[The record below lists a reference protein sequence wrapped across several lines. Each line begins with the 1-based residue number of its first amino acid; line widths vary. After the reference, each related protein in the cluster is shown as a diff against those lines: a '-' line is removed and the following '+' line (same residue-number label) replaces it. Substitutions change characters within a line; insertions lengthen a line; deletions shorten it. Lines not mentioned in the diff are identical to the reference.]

1 MASKLPTSLMNE
13 FVKAVTVNK
22 TAVSKAPATLKG
34 TVRVVNG
41 MLYTV
46 LDGSDILT
54 PVKTTTAAADGDRVE
69 VRIYNHQATI
79 TGNLSDNSVG
89 ASTAQS
95 IVEGAMNDFTITNSN
110 FIDGTISGS
119 IIQNGTITETQI
131 SNSTFDT
138 LKGETIQAVQGEI
151 DDLIANDA
159 TISELKT
166 QVAKIED
173 LTADELK
180 AATGYISELET
191 DNVTAENIKSA
202 TGYIGE
208 LEAKNITAD
217 NIESATGY
225 IGDLKAENITTD
237 DIKAA
242 TGYIGELES
251 NEITADKITAGIA
264 KTESLETD
272 YAKIDFANVET
283 ADIDRAWIQDLMVQG
298 KIIAQEGTI
307 YYLDAVHINADM
319 IDAGTMKADRL
330 LLSGENGLFYEI
342 NATVDGVTATE
353 LSQEEYQNQLH
364 GDKIIAQTITA
375 DKINV
380 ADLEALNAT
389 IGGWYIKSDSI
400 YSGSKDEYEKADS
413 VGTYLGADGH
423 VDIGSNT
430 EYVRFDPETGELH
443 ISSKNII
450 LQSVDLV
457 GKLDELSQEI
467 SANSTKITQ
476 TGNQVEIGFEVIG
489 DKFDSIDQDFGEL
502 RSYIR
507 FVDGNMELGKVS
519 NQFKAILT
527 NSELSFEDNGKKVSY
542 INNQM
547 MHITKAEVTNYLAIN
562 NWKWKQRSNG
572 NISFKW
578 REGEF

>member
-1 MASKLPTSLMNE
+1 MAGQLPTAL
-13 FVKAVTVNK
+13 VNK
-22 TAVSKAPATLKG
+22 FVEGISNKTVVSQGPTTLKA
-34 TVRVVNG
+34 TARVVDG
-41 MLYTV
+41 QLYAV
-46 LDGSDILT
+46 IDGSDILT
-54 PVKTTTAAADGDRVE
+54 PVTTTTAAANGDRVE
-69 VRIYNHQATI
+69 VRIMNHQATI

-89 ASTAQS
+89 EKTAQS
-95 IVEGAMNDFTITNSN
+95 IVEGAMDGFVITNSN

-131 SNSTFDT
+131 SNSTFDKLT
-138 LKGETIQAVQGEI
+138 GDTIIAVEGQIE
-151 DDLIANDA
+151 DLVANNADIA
-159 TISELKT
+159 ELKT
-166 QVAKIED
+166 QVAKIEN
-173 LTADELK
+173 LTAEELSAATGYIGDLETENVTASDIK
-180 AATGYISELET
+180 AATGY
-191 DNVTAENIKSA
+191 V
-202 TGYIGE
+202 GE
-208 LEAKNITAD
+208 LEAKNISAE

-225 IGDLKAENITTD
+225 IGDLKAENISAEN
-237 DIKAA
+237 IKAA
-242 TGYIGELES
+242 TGFIGELES
-251 NEITADKITAGIA
+251 NEITADKITTGIA
-264 KTESLETD
+264 KMETLDTD
-272 YAKIDFANVET
+272 YAQIDFANVET
-283 ADIDRAWIQDLMVQG
+283 ANIDQAWIQDLMVQG
-298 KIIAQEGTI
+298 KIIAQSGTI

-342 NATVDGVTATE
+342 NATVNGVTATE

-380 ADLEALNAT
+380 ADLEALHAT

-400 YSGSKDEYEKADS
+400 YSGSKDEYEKANS

-423 VDIGSNT
+423 IDIGSDT
-430 EYVRFDPETGELH
+430 EYVRFDPTTGELH
-443 ISSKNII
+443 ISSKNIV

-489 DKFDSIDQDFGEL
+489 DKFDSIDSDFGEL

-519 NQFKAILT
+519 NEFKAILT
-527 NSELSFEDNGKKVSY
+527 NSELSFEDNGQKVSY

-547 MHITKAEVTNYLAIN
+547 MHITKAEVTDYLAVN
-562 NWKWKQRSNG
+562 NWKWKQRRNG

-578 REGEF
+578 REGSI